1 MVAAVAAEYFDEPLE
16 AHWREL
22 AHKIGRT
29 PAVFAIGGFLIVD
42 LLSRRGYHV
51 TMSGDELGKSVK
63 VGDRMTTGSRT
74 TVIRLPEL
82 SPTSIHRSPRRAPHI
97 RGLVP

>member
-1 MVAAVAAEYFDEPLE
+1 VVAAVAAEYFDEPLE

-42 LLSRRGYHV
+42 LLSHRGYHV

-74 TVIRLPEL
+74 GAPSFVFRSFPRHQ
-82 SPTSIHRSPRRAPHI
+82 SIDRRGARRI
-97 RGLVP
+97 FEG